1 MLGSP
6 FPLQS
11 QGWHELPSTRGFPK
25 KPGAH
30 LGGWCGQ
37 WVAVAQALSA
47 LGPSNRPC
55 PYSGTASQLTAR
67 KRPQRSRVC
76 RDTGCGPLSGC
87 SLSRSCKDG
96 SGHHTL
102 AFSRQAP
109 VYSGGARHQV
119 LGSPPHGPIWLHWPP
134 QRAVLIQP
142 AVGVVFRSGSIKTL
156 GHQPTVG
163 TRGGWPSLLVG
174 RHGQGAGAADA
185 GGCRVLGPS
194 AHEAGLA
201 ALAVVALSAVLA
213 ALGRGN
219 SSAPTVEALLPPAPS
234 PAMQGPCPGHPPLSR
249 PQHTH
254 NHRPE
259 GALAFPTLC
268 LWCLLPTPHRSLLTT
283 QTPEPGRQRSEWP
296 WH

>member
-1 MLGSP
+1 MDGTGSGTQCP
-6 FPLQS
+6 GPLKQT
-11 QGWHELPSTRGFPK
+11 LP
-25 KPGAH
+25 H
-30 LGGWCGQ
+30 
-37 WVAVAQALSA
+37 
-47 LGPSNRPC
+47 
-55 PYSGTASQLTAR
+55 SGTATQLTAH
-67 KRPQRSRVC
+67 KRPQHSRVC

-87 SLSRSCKDG
+87 SLSQSCKDG

-102 AFSRQAP
+102 AFSGQAP
-109 VYSGGARHQV
+109 VYSGQAGHQV
-119 LGSPPHGPIWLHWPP
+119 LGSPPHGPSWLHWPL
-134 QRAVLIQP
+134 QKAVLIQP
-142 AVGVVFRSGSIKTL
+142 GVGLVFRSGSIKTL

-163 TRGGWPSLLVG
+163 TRDGWPSLLVG

-201 ALAVVALSAVLA
+201 ALTVVTLSVVLA

-219 SSAPTVEALLPPAPS
+219 SSAPTVEASLPPAPS
-234 PAMQGPCPGHPPLSR
+234 PALQGLCPGHPPLPR

-254 NHRPE
+254 NHGPK
-259 GALAFPTLC
+259 GALAFPPLC
-268 LWCLLPTPHRSLLTT
+268 LWCLLPTRHRAPLTT

>member
-30 LGGWCGQ
+30 LGGRRGQ
-37 WVAVAQALSA
+37 WTALAQALSA

-55 PYSGTASQLTAR
+55 PTQALPPSSPLTRGPSVAGFAETLGAAPSQDAACRKAAKMEVVITHWHSLGKHLCTQARPGTS
-67 KRPQRSRVC
+67 
-76 RDTGCGPLSGC
+76 
-87 SLSRSCKDG
+87 
-96 SGHHTL
+96 
-102 AFSRQAP
+102 
-109 VYSGGARHQV
+109 
-119 LGSPPHGPIWLHWPP
+119 WLHWPL
-134 QRAVLIQP
+134 QKAVLIQP
-142 AVGVVFRSGSIKTL
+142 GVGLVFRSGSIKTL

-163 TRGGWPSLLVG
+163 TRDGWPSLLVG

-201 ALAVVALSAVLA
+201 ALTVVTLSVVLA

-219 SSAPTVEALLPPAPS
+219 SSAPTVEASLPPAPS
-234 PAMQGPCPGHPPLSR
+234 PALQGLCPGHPPLPR

-254 NHRPE
+254 NHGPK
-259 GALAFPTLC
+259 GALAFPPLC
-268 LWCLLPTPHRSLLTT
+268 LWCLLPTRHRAPLTT